1 MKSSKETLK
10 NLKANLDYLSEQQ
23 NNMQNYYIVEQ
34 VQESVYDLEQIINEL
49 IGETVE
55 LNKALKLEDELHEMT
70 LSRLTTVS
78 RIATARGKQKRA

>member
-10 NLKANLDYLSEQQ
+10 NLKANLDYLAEQQ

-49 IGETVE
+49 IKETVQ
-55 LNKALKLEDELHEMT
+55 LNK
-70 LSRLTTVS
+70 
-78 RIATARGKQKRA
+78 

>member
-10 NLKANLDYLSEQQ
+10 NLKVNLDYLTEQQ

-49 IGETVE
+49 TEKTE
-55 LNKALKLEDELHEMT
+55 LLDKALILMDEIHTMT
-70 LSRLTTVS
+70 VN
-78 RIATARGKQKRA
+78 RITS